1 MAVGI
6 LLVTHPAS
14 AAPAGGRHAPAA
26 QPAAGCEAF
35 EVPFDADPDAL
46 LPQASAAL
54 RRVDG
59 GDGVLVLTDL
69 YGATPSNLAAR
80 LSRLGTPVRRVSA
93 LSLPMLLRVMNY
105 AELELDGTA
114 GRRRRRRPQRSDPST
129 TPEPRPEAPDD
140 PPETPHQQ
148 SARPARARHRQAGAT
163 AVTLP
168 LRRPPW
174 KPRGREVNAKSIM
187 GVMLLA
193 AGPAPRWSCASTA
206 RTNRPPPMDAPPRCS
221 SAASTRTADAP
232 PPVRQCRGP
241 RQRTRTGTRAP
252 AARAGCRRNQDHCR
266 RRRCAELERIHEAVD
281 IVRAEMH
288 TLRQRLHGA
297 LAHEVGEFLDLHALL
312 LDDPE
317 LLQGIDAL
325 IRTGLYSA
333 DYALRLQRDRIAAV
347 FEGMDDAYLRSR
359 IDDIDQ
365 VIGRLHAALHRRE
378 ADLQGVAGEILVT
391 DSIAP
396 AELAQL
402 QAQGVVGVVTAGG
415 SPLSHSAILARSLH
429 LPLVVG
435 ATQALLKVNDGDV
448 LVIDGASGLV
458 VLEPNAADLR
468 AHHKRVIE
476 SKRERRELNR
486 LRREPSRTLDGVDI
500 KLWANAESRDDVAEA
515 HALGAAGVGLYR
527 TEFLFMGSSELP
539 DEETQFR
546 AYRDA
551 GARHDRTHRHHPHAR
566 PGRGQGRQDRTGP
579 ARRTQ
584 SRPGPARRAPV
595 AGARRL
601 ASHAVAGDGARLRL
615 RPLAR
620 AGADGQRAKRCA
632 RSAAR
637 WMRCCSN
644 CAAKASR
651 SPTTCRWAR

>member
-1 MAVGI
+1 MRH
-6 LLVTHPAS
+6 LLSGNA
-14 AAPAGGRHAPAA
+14 
-26 QPAAGCEAF
+26 
-35 EVPFDADPDAL
+35 
-46 LPQASAAL
+46 
-54 RRVDG
+54 
-59 GDGVLVLTDL
+59 
-69 YGATPSNLAAR
+69 AAR
-80 LSRLGTPVRRVSA
+80 GSA
-93 LSLPMLLRVMNY
+93 LGRARVRLPHALDVEETRITPGEVE
-105 AELELDGTA
+105 AELG
-114 GRRRRRRPQRSDPST
+114 
-129 TPEPRPEAPDD
+129 
-140 PPETPHQQ
+140 
-148 SARPARARHRQAGAT
+148 
-163 AVTLP
+163 
-168 LRRPPW
+168 
-174 KPRGREVNAKSIM
+174 
-187 GVMLLA
+187 
-193 AGPAPRWSCASTA
+193 
-206 RTNRPPPMDAPPRCS
+206 
-221 SAASTRTADAP
+221 
-232 PPVRQCRGP
+232 
-241 RQRTRTGTRAP
+241 
-252 AARAGCRRNQDHCR
+252 
-266 RRRCAELERIHEAVD
+266 RIHEAVD
-281 IVRAEMH
+281 TVRAEMH
-288 TLRQRLHGA
+288 DLRQRLHGA
-297 LAHEVGEFLDLHALL
+297 LAHEVGEFVDLHALL

-317 LLQGIDAL
+317 LLQGIDEL

-551 GARHDRTHRHHPHAR
+551 VIGMTGRTVTIRTLDLGADKADKTGLALRDEPNPALGLRGVRLSLAREGLLRTQLRAMARASGYGPLRALVPMVSGYEEMRTVRRALDAVLLELRSEGFEVADHVPLGAMIEVPSAAISLPDFIGLCDFLSIGTNDLVQYLLAADRTNEALGELYSPLHPAVLRVLRDVIRIANRRGKPVAVCGEIAGDPMFTPLLLALGIGELSLHPATMLEVRRAVRGCDLSALRAAAPALFRARERAGIEAWLKAHGAR
-566 PGRGQGRQDRTGP
+566 
-579 ARRTQ
+579 
-584 SRPGPARRAPV
+584 
-595 AGARRL
+595 
-601 ASHAVAGDGARLRL
+601 
-615 RPLAR
+615 
-620 AGADGQRAKRCA
+620 
-632 RSAAR
+632 
-637 WMRCCSN
+637 
-644 CAAKASR
+644 
-651 SPTTCRWAR
+651 